1 MIKKLLVSLFISVVL
16 LTGCKTKPA
25 DDGKPVVTVTILP
38 LQYFAEQLTGD
49 YFRINVLIPPG
60 VSHHNYDPT
69 PRQLRELEKSKVL
82 FVNGHLGFEK
92 SWIPKMKSNYRNLAI
107 IDLSTGINLISE
119 EGGEGG
125 HADENEQINAS
136 GGRSH
141 EGIDPHYWMSVTE
154 ARKLAAT
161 MAGGLI
167 QADPACR
174 QMVKKNLDKL
184 TARLDSL
191 GVAMNAQFKDLSH
204 RSFLIFHPALAYFA
218 RDYNLEQHSME
229 LGGKEPTA
237 SHIRDLVDLARIE
250 KINTIFIQK
259 EYDQENAQTLAR
271 ETGARIVIIDP
282 MSPDWFTEMEQLAKK
297 IKGMDKR

>member
-1 MIKKLLVSLFISVVL
+1 MIKTLLVSLFISVAL

-25 DDGKPVVTVTILP
+25 DDGRPIVTVTILP
-38 LQYFAEQLTGD
+38 LQYFAEQLAGD
-49 YFRINVLIPPG
+49 HFRINVLVPPG

-69 PRQLRELEKSKVL
+69 PRQLQELEKSKVL

-92 SWIPKMKSNYRNLAI
+92 GWIPKMKSNYRNLAI
-107 IDLSTGINLISE
+107 NDLSVGINLISE

-125 HADENEQINAS
+125 HADENAQINAS
-136 GGRSH
+136 GGHSH

-174 QMVKKNLDKL
+174 QMVEKNLGKL